1 MHRLNLLKPLAQQMA
16 KPRATLA
23 PFKMLAM
30 SAAQVRPTMF
40 NTQQFMFSTVPKKRE
55 TLREREDR
63 RKELS
68 KLMEQWQCTIG
79 FEFHVQMNTTHKMFS
94 SKQLD
99 LLNANPCPLF
109 CSLFEH
115 QL

>member
-1 MHRLNLLKPLAQQMA
+1 
-16 KPRATLA
+16 
-23 PFKMLAM
+23 
-30 SAAQVRPTMF
+30 
-40 NTQQFMFSTVPKKRE
+40 MFSTGGGQVVKKRE

-68 KLMEQWQCTIG
+68 KLMEKWQCTIG

-94 SKQLD
+94 SKQISKINSNPS
-99 LLNANPCPLF
+99 LLM
-109 CSLFEH
+109 CSIFEY